1 MIDDCRLMIEAKV
14 DAEVLKKRTK
24 DFALQVLRLCQALPK
39 NYMGDAVGKQLLRSA
54 TSVAANYR
62 AACRARSQ
70 AEFSAKL
77 QIVIEEADES
87 AFWLELIEESGL
99 LPAER
104 LSDLRKEADELTAI
118 FVSSRK
124 TVTRNLRNPS

>member
-1 MIDDCRLMIEAKV
+1 M
-14 DAEVLKKRTK
+14 DAEELKERTK
-24 DFALQVLRLCQALPK
+24 TFALRTIRMCQDLPK
-39 NYMGDAVGKQLLRSA
+39 NYIGEVMGKQALRSA
-54 TSVAANYR
+54 TSVGANYR

-77 QIVIEEADES
+77 QIVIEEVDES
-87 AFWLELIEESGL
+87 AFWLEVIEESGL
-99 LPAER
+99 LPKER

-124 TVTRNLRNPS
+124 TVTRNLHTKR

>member
-1 MIDDCRLMIEAKV
+1 M
-14 DAEVLKKRTK
+14 DADELKARTK
-24 DFALQVLRLCQALPK
+24 NFALRVVRMCQALPK
-39 NYMGDAVGKQLLRSA
+39 DYIGEVMGKQVLRSA
-54 TSVAANYR
+54 TSVGANYR

-99 LPAER
+99 LPPER
-104 LSDLRKEADELTAI
+104 LSELRKEADELTAI

-124 TVTRNLRNPS
+124 TVTRNMRTKR